1 MCVWTPFLSEIER
14 KRVRTG
20 LGLAVLLSRTWR
32 RRTTE
37 FPISATLNTRNG
49 HGLSVGAVK
58 IPHWREREKVHDE
71 QERRAGWGGCWAE
84 RRGER
89 GQEEE
94 QDSHFHSGLRCLV
107 FCPSLIRRLC
117 ASVLVWRKRVCRS
130 PVGCAENIQPFV
142 LLARRGGRAA
152 AAASTASLAL
162 CSDSRTAAARWR

>member
-14 KRVRTG
+14 KCVRTG
-20 LGLAVLLSRTWR
+20 LGLAVLSSRTWR

-37 FPISATLNTRNG
+37 YPISATLNTRNR

-58 IPHWREREKVHDE
+58 IPHWREREKVNGE

-84 RRGER
+84 RREGTGGGT
-89 GQEEE
+89 GQPLPFRITLPGVLP
-94 QDSHFHSGLRCLV
+94 QPHPPAVCLGSGLEEACLQQ
-107 FCPSLIRRLC
+107 PGRLC
-117 ASVLVWRKRVCRS
+117 
-130 PVGCAENIQPFV
+130 GNYQPFV